1 MIENRVIKF
10 RVGLSRTV
18 EMGGILV
25 RIEDSNVGKLLVTMS
40 SAREV
45 VLDVIGC

>member
-1 MIENRVIKF
+1 MKV
-10 RVGLSRTV
+10 RVGLLLTV

-25 RIEDSNVGKLLVTMS
+25 RIEDTNIGKLLVTMS